1 VNYEVVNMIV
11 PASER
16 DDLNTLLDNSG
27 IEGCTNVFGRA
38 CWPDDAVLVY
48 TETGEVDMAKSPP
61 PTHYMAS
68 GWLHKDAI
76 ALLPESVV
84 NIGEV

>member
-1 VNYEVVNMIV
+1 MNYEVVNMIV

-16 DDLNTLLDNSG
+16 DEMNALLDNSG
-27 IEGCTNVFGRA
+27 IEGCVNVFGRA
-38 CWPDDAVLVY
+38 CWPDDAVLTY
-48 TETGEVDMAKSPP
+48 LPNGEVDMANSPA

-84 NIGEV
+84 NGGA